1 MEHRGLSLRW
11 QPETRSA
18 RDRVIAVIAKAR
30 REAPMPVANYAQFC
44 EMLDR
49 ARKGRFAYPAINVT
63 SLTTA
68 NAVLKGLADSRSD
81 GIIQVSTGGGAFASG
96 AGVKDMALGAISIA
110 EHVHRVAARYPIY
123 VALSTDHCQADKLD
137 TFVTPLVEETER
149 RRAAGKPNLFNSHM
163 FDGSALP
170 LKENLDIAVKL
181 LERFRKSELM
191 LEVEAGVV
199 GGEEDGV
206 AASAAAKLYTT
217 PEDTQEVA
225 WRLNAVSGA
234 RYLLAATFGNVHGVY
249 KPGQVELRPSILKDC
264 QEAVVTAFGEAAR
277 FYLVFHGGSGS
288 ELRDIHEA
296 LDYGVVKMNIDT
308 DMQYAFTRAI
318 ADHCFRNYDGVLRVD
333 GEVGTKT
340 AYDPRSYMTL
350 AEHAMAARVVR
361 ATTELRSAG
370 TAMMRDAAAR
380 IECATTISTS
390 R

>member
-1 MEHRGLSLRW
+1 
-11 QPETRSA
+11 
-18 RDRVIAVIAKAR
+18 
-30 REAPMPVANYAQFC
+30 
-44 EMLDR
+44 
-49 ARKGRFAYPAINVT
+49 
-63 SLTTA
+63 
-68 NAVLKGLADSRSD
+68 
-81 GIIQVSTGGGAFASG
+81 
-96 AGVKDMALGAISIA
+96 
-110 EHVHRVAARYPIY
+110 
-123 VALSTDHCQADKLD
+123 
-137 TFVTPLVEETER
+137 VTPLVEETER

-249 KPGQVELRPSILKDC
+249 KPGQVKLKPSILKDC
-264 QEAVVTAFGEAAR
+264 QDAVVATFGEAAR
-277 FYLVFHGGSGS
+277 FDLVFHGGSGS

-296 LDYGVVKMNIDT
+296 LDYGVVKMNVDT
-308 DMQYAFTRAI
+308 DMQYVFTRVI
-318 ADHCFRNYDGVLRVD
+318 ADHCFKNYDGVLRVD
-333 GEVGTKT
+333 AEVGNKK
-340 AYDPRSYMTL
+340 AYDPRSYLTL
-350 AEHAMAARVVR
+350 AEKAMAARVVR

-370 TAMMRDAAAR
+370 TTMKQ
-380 IECATTISTS
+380 
-390 R
+390 